1 MKTAVTTVLLAGLLM
16 NAGAFASDNRAYLR
30 AKVKEANITVMSKN
44 QAWPARRS
52 LTLEPCVHEGCFEA

>member
-30 AKVKEANITVMSKN
+30 AKVKEANITVVTKN
-44 QAWPARRS
+44 QAWPARHP
-52 LTLEPCVHEGCFEA
+52 LTLEPCLHKGCFEA